1 MHRRRTLA
9 VGLAAA
15 TVLLLLWVELIGPF
29 PGDRPIVHWALRHR
43 GHGELWDLAQLFQV
57 LGTPLIAVL
66 TIGALAVLVGRRLGR
81 EAAVFLVAAGAV
93 PLVTTLLKAL
103 IGPTPPWQDLKNG
116 DSANFP
122 SGHVAYAVAL
132 FGAVAWLAE
141 GRHRRDVRVICI
153 AVAVAMGP
161 ARLMIGAHLLSDV
174 LAGACVG
181 GAWLIGVK
189 QLLGSRT
196 ANPGRTQG
204 ATVPTLDSTQDRAGA
219 SHAHR

>member
-9 VGLAAA
+9 VALVAA
-15 TVLLLLWVELIGPF
+15 TVVLLLWVELIGPF

-43 GHGELWDLAQLFQV
+43 GHGEIWDLVLLFQV

-66 TIGALAVLVGRRLGR
+66 TIVALAVLVGRRLGR
-81 EAAVFLVAAGAV
+81 EAAVFLIAAGSAPV
-93 PLVTTLLKAL
+93 VTTLMKVLM
-103 IGPTPPWQDLKNG
+103 GPTPPWQDLKNG

-141 GRHRRDVRVICI
+141 GPHRRDVRVICI

-181 GAWLIGVK
+181 GAWLIGVR
-189 QLLGSRT
+189 QLLCRYSPSGDSR
-196 ANPGRTQG
+196 G
-204 ATVPTLDSTQDRAGA
+204 
-219 SHAHR
+219 

>member
-9 VGLAAA
+9 LALVTA
-15 TVLLLLWVELIGPF
+15 TVVLLLWVELIGPF
-29 PGDRPIVHWALRHR
+29 PGDRPIVHWALHHR
-43 GHGELWDLAQLFQV
+43 GRGEIWDLVLLFQV

-66 TIGALAVLVGRRLGR
+66 TIAALAVLVGRRLGR
-81 EAAVFLVAAGAV
+81 EAAAFVVAAGAV
-93 PLVTTLLKAL
+93 PIVTTLLKAL
-103 IGPTPPWQDLKNG
+103 IGPTPPWQDLKSG

-141 GRHRRDVRVICI
+141 GRRQRDVRVICI
-153 AVAVAMGP
+153 GVAVAMGP

-189 QLLGSRT
+189 QLLGSNT
-196 ANPGRTQG
+196 APRATQG
-204 ATVPTLDSTQDRAGA
+204 ATVPTVDSARDRAGA
-219 SHAHR
+219 THAMR